1 MYITELQGS
10 AQEFCGWQ
18 AAVAYVIPFE
28 SPATR
33 MDSESAER
41 FLDLLRAKD
50 RDALQTASSRLGLIR
65 REDDPVLPGELSIA
79 RLRTVLTGFCA
90 CFRLRKRY
98 KGFRYLG
105 TCKIFCTMGTCPH
118 ELYSRFLDCDSE
130 VTTACLSEWNQVQ
143 EPESSVADGA
153 QPIAPLRSLREHI
166 PAVPPASA
174 LCTLQFLV
182 ERAKARAEK
191 RVEAT
196 SKKRKAVAA
205 LLESPTVKRKNAMGT
220 LAGSESPR
228 SKLLRK
234 LAEDLASPDFN
245 VRFGVALTCIHE
257 KVNSAEAKEYC
268 LDSKLQT
275 LLAQGNCLPLKIAV
289 RRVLASWAASQLAS
303 LLLFCVFTM

>member
-1 MYITELQGS
+1 
-10 AQEFCGWQ
+10 
-18 AAVAYVIPFE
+18 
-28 SPATR
+28 
-33 MDSESAER
+33 MDSQTALL
-41 FLDLLRAKD
+41 FLDLLRAQD
-50 RDALQTASSRLGLIR
+50 RDKAQTALLNLGVIR
-65 REDDPVLPGELSIA
+65 KEDAPVLPGQVSIA
-79 RLRTVLTGFCA
+79 RLRTILTGLCA

-196 SKKRKAVAA
+196 SKKTKAVAA
-205 LLESPTVKRKNAMGT
+205 
-220 LAGSESPR
+220 
-228 SKLLRK
+228 
-234 LAEDLASPDFN
+234 
-245 VRFGVALTCIHE
+245 H
-257 KVNSAEAKEYC
+257 SAEAKEYC